1 MRLGLLALFSLV
13 ACDTTKISQDEAEL
27 IYGAQNELVGSIG
40 RTALDA
46 VKDSD
51 VPEGL
56 TVELT
61 DSSASISG
69 TVQGDGDWTG
79 SVAVDG
85 TASADT
91 DNDVYGVDLNLS
103 ASQANVEGVVL
114 DGESHLLLDAEYD
127 LDIGMVYFN
136 FDTGGD
142 VTASGEVQGLADFS
156 YTMLVD
162 VNLSTG
168 EFEFDASGEVAG
180 FNVTGLAVADLAS
193 WVLSLYQ

>member
-1 MRLGLLALFSLV
+1 MRLGLLALFSIV

-91 DNDVYGVDLNLS
+91 EN
-103 ASQANVEGVVL
+103 
-114 DGESHLLLDAEYD
+114 
-127 LDIGMVYFN
+127 
-136 FDTGGD
+136 TP
-142 VTASGEVQGLADFS
+142 T
-156 YTMLVD
+156 
-162 VNLSTG
+162 
-168 EFEFDASGEVAG
+168 
-180 FNVTGLAVADLAS
+180 
-193 WVLSLYQ
+193 